1 MIVPFTVF
9 VFPPAV
15 PDTTKLNVPSAVG
28 VPLIV
33 YVEPLPE
40 PVTPAGRPVTPN
52 VVEGLSDVTTIFVI
66 ALPTITS

>member
-9 VFPPAV
+9 ELPPAV
-15 PDTTKLNVPSAVG
+15 PVTVKLNVPSAVG

-40 PVTPAGRPVTPN
+40 PVTPAGRPVTLN
-52 VVEGLSDVTTIFVI
+52 VVEGLSEVTTIFVI
-66 ALPTITS
+66 ALPTMTS